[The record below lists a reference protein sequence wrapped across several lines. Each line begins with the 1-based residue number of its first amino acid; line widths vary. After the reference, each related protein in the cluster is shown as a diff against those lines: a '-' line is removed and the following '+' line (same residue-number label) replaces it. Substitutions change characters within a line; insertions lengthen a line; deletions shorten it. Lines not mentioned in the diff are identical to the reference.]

1 MAGLELAR
9 AGLAELAGLA
19 PSPVLDA
26 RLDRAAV
33 LIDAITAPPSLNDPG
48 WAALLDAA
56 TVQETQLF
64 RAPRQMQRLA
74 DALPA
79 QLAAAR
85 AEGRPLRILSA
96 GCATG
101 EEVFTLAAIAQQAS
115 LDAAPGT
122 VIEVVGLDICRPAL
136 ASAEQG
142 RIGPHLGAPL
152 ASVPVRYLP
161 WLAGPGGAPHPH
173 AALRRAARFRRA
185 TLLAP
190 PDELG
195 GFDVILCRNVL
206 IYMTDPARARV
217 VDALSRH
224 LRPGGVLGLGPTD
237 DTPAAPFARLG
248 EGLYRHG

>member
-1 MAGLELAR
+1 MAGLEHAR

-19 PSPVLDA
+19 ASPVLDA
-26 RLDRAAV
+26 RLDRAAA
-33 LIDAITAPPSLNDPG
+33 LIDAITAPPSLDDPG

-74 DALPA
+74 ETLPA

-122 VIEVVGLDICRPAL
+122 AIELVGLDICRPAL

-152 ASVPVRYLP
+152 AAVPARYLP
-161 WLAGPGGAPHPH
+161 WLAGPGGAPRPH

-190 PDELG
+190 PDDLG

-206 IYMTDPARARV
+206 IYMTDAARARV
-217 VDALSRH
+217 VNALSRH

-237 DTPAAPFARLG
+237 DTPAPPFARLG